1 MVESFHHRPTIWTY
15 YKVEA
20 AAIPVDRLDTG
31 GGCFVLCN
39 VWNYQSNNLC
49 EGGSRAMLLLLRKFK
64 LPNGMMQ
71 EERIDDPDRIARYM
85 KLFEKEDVKKL
96 ETGRWV
102 WIEKDEWQ
110 LSPD

>member
-1 MVESFHHRPTIWTY
+1 MTYAY
-15 YKVEA
+15 YKTEPA
-20 AAIPVDRLDTG
+20 AKPAGRLDTG
-31 GGCFVLCN
+31 GGRFVLCN
-39 VWNYQSNNLC
+39 GCITGRDNLC
-49 EGGSRAMLLLLRKFK
+49 EGGSRAMPLLMRKFK

-110 LSPD
+110 LIPD